1 MEDVSSPLSLTA
13 CAACPCCAFVLW
25 QFHHFWQKRWIKAP
39 RDVRIMYFAK
49 ARSASEA
56 QRVLAVWSWSTFS
69 WKSHAKQQVVRW
81 RFQQTGLPASVNCSE
96 NVLGLETPVHL
107 SPRHRSTESG
117 PSSTESGWKDHS
129 QGRAANS
136 THKLTALIKER
147 IQKMWSLSERNSGK
161 RD

>member
-56 QRVLAVWSWSTFS
+56 QRVLAVWSWSTFHGRVMRS
-69 WKSHAKQQVVRW
+69 NKLLGDVSSRRACLLQSTAVKTFWGWKHLFTCLHVTDPRNLL
-81 RFQQTGLPASVNCSE
+81 LPA
-96 NVLGLETPVHL
+96 
-107 SPRHRSTESG
+107 
-117 PSSTESGWKDHS
+117 ESGWKDHS

-136 THKLTALIKER
+136 THKLTALMKER
-147 IQKMWSLSERNSGK
+147 REKMWSLSERNSGK